1 MEMLPS
7 TCARGGSRLQ
17 DLPALLSMERRR
29 KPDLDAVRDMLSE
42 EDARVRDE
50 PAVEEPT
57 EDDKDDGEGD
67 EEAGS

>member
-1 MEMLPS
+1 
-7 TCARGGSRLQ
+7 
-17 DLPALLSMERRR
+17 MERRK

-50 PAVEEPT
+50 RSAEEPT
-57 EDDKDDGEGD
+57 EDDKDDGERD

>member
-1 MEMLPS
+1 
-7 TCARGGSRLQ
+7 
-17 DLPALLSMERRR
+17 MERRR
-29 KPDLDAVRDMLSE
+29 KPDLDAVREMLSE
-42 EDARVRDE
+42 EDDRVRDE